1 MEIIKPKENELYND
15 YISRIL
21 SERNNTKDTENY
33 QERHHIIPKSLGGS
47 NEKSNLI
54 WLYSQEH
61 YYAHKLLALENPHNQ
76 SIQYAFFMMSNNCD
90 KNGERK
96 KNIKLTP
103 EEYAEQRKILHGS
116 MSGENN
122 PMYGRIASEETRAK
136 MRKSSRHL
144 SGPNHPLYG
153 THRTEEQK
161 KAQSEKVSQLQK
173 GENNSFYGKKH
184 TEASLE
190 KMRKAHKGFKHKQE
204 TKEKMS
210 KKMKG
215 HLVSQECREKIVK
228 SRRGKYSGKN
238 NSNAKAV
245 VCIET
250 KQIFFTFKDAAL
262 WSGTSSTSISHFLR
276 GDYKSAG
283 EHPETGEKLHWRL
296 ATEKE
301 IIEFNKSVET
311 AGDTQ

>member
-1 MEIIKPKENELYND
+1 
-15 YISRIL
+15 
-21 SERNNTKDTENY
+21 
-33 QERHHIIPKSLGGS
+33 
-47 NEKSNLI
+47 
-54 WLYSQEH
+54 
-61 YYAHKLLALENPHNQ
+61 
-76 SIQYAFFMMSNNCD
+76 
-90 KNGERK
+90 
-96 KNIKLTP
+96 
-103 EEYAEQRKILHGS
+103 

-215 HLVSQECREKIVK
+215 HLVSQECRE
-228 SRRGKYSGKN
+228 
-238 NSNAKAV
+238 
-245 VCIET
+245 T